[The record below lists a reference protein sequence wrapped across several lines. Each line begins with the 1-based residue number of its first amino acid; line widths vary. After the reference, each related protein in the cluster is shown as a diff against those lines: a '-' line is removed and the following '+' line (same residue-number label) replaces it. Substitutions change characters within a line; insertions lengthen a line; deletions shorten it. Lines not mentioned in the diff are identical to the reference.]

1 MKKTKIKKEETKE
14 SWVAKLFSLLFDARE
29 KLHVPSKNMLHY
41 RNKITYNLPL
51 EGLSPFA
58 EIPLND
64 VCQAVNDWMHGA
76 KHETLFREVM
86 AKSVR
91 DGSMMLRVTVQRNT
105 VSFAAG
111 DGVKDEWND
120 AKDHFVKQLTQK
132 FPAIVCICYNET
144 FDHARPTKD
153 VPFQLLFGESMRVF
167 ETSHT
172 GLPYQIG
179 ADAFCEVNHEVEDL
193 QSVQTIEWIEEYKG
207 AILICSGRDINSFGL
222 GFGTACD
229 KHGERIF
236 SEVVAVQHCPLVAK
250 DAEANF
256 ALHVDKVKATVLHLN
271 KFEMADGVTKAVDAA
286 LERQNHPPVVV
297 VTTGGRKGLN
307 PLYVNLLKDHPAVK
321 CIVYNSCST
330 KSLVRDMEGF
340 MGGPHGYYIDN
351 FRSYDF
357 FPGTGY
363 TASVVKLLRRP
374 KTLVL
379 PIGPAGVGKSTL
391 SSRLLRESTLD
402 AVYWWQRDLEYAALR
417 EKNISM
423 TKSKVTIHNDLIT
436 FLNGQCKSVRVVDS
450 TNGNTGARELYVKE
464 NQSELVV
471 LAVLQPRG
479 KNETEIVDTLLERT
493 RGRLEGGDA
502 KHPSFPNTADEQ
514 RIKHE
519 SIMKGIE
526 YPSSVELEKLQSKG
540 ARVVAINCDPCDS
553 MRMRQIP
560 FRIFL
565 EYSVDD
571 GLREV
576 LRVAREK
583 ARSETKAALIS
594 YLEDGRIPNVGIE

>member
-1 MKKTKIKKEETKE
+1 MKKAKIKKQKPEE
-14 SWVAKLFSLLFDARE
+14 SWISKLFSLLFEARE
-29 KLHVPSKNMLHY
+29 KLHVPSKNMQHY

-64 VCQAVNDWMHGA
+64 ACQAIHDWMHES

-91 DGSMMLRVTVQRNT
+91 DGSMMVRVTVQRKTNT
-105 VSFAAG
+105 SFAVAGG
-111 DGVKDEWND
+111 DGACVKDEWND
-120 AKDHFVKQLTQK
+120 AKEHFVNHMTKK

-144 FDHARPTKD
+144 FDQARPTKD

-207 AILICSGRDINSFGL
+207 AVLICSGRDINSFGL
-222 GFGTACD
+222 GFGTSCN
-229 KHGERIF
+229 KQGEKIF

-250 DAEANF
+250 DAEANY
-256 ALHVDKVKATVLHLN
+256 ARHVDKVKATVLHLN
-271 KFEMADGVTKAVDAA
+271 KFEMANGVTKAVDAA

-307 PLYVNLLKDHPAVK
+307 PLYVNMLKDHPAVK
-321 CIVYNSCST
+321 CIIYNSCST

-340 MGGPHGYYIDN
+340 MGGPHGYYIED

-363 TASVVKLLRRP
+363 TASVLKLLRRP

-379 PIGPAGVGKSTL
+379 PIGAAGVGKSTL
-391 SSRLLRESTLD
+391 ASRLLRQSALD
-402 AVYWWQRDLEYAALR
+402 AVSWWQRDLEYAALR

-423 TKSKVTIHNDLIT
+423 TKSKVTIHNELIS
-436 FLNGQCKSVRVVDS
+436 FLNGQCKSVRIVDS
-450 TNGNTGARELYVKE
+450 TNGNIGARELYVQE

-471 LAVLQPRG
+471 LAVLQPKG

-493 RGRLEGGDA
+493 RGRLEGGDG
-502 KHPSFPNTADEQ
+502 KHPSFPKTADEQ

-519 SIMKGIE
+519 SILKGIE

-540 ARVVAINCDPCDS
+540 AKVVAINCDPCDS
-553 MRMRQIP
+553 KSLSQLP

-565 EYSVDD
+565 EYSVGD
-571 GLREV
+571 GLRGV
-576 LRVAREK
+576 LRDVLQKNDA
-583 ARSETKAALIS
+583 TCFQIT
-594 YLEDGRIPNVGIE
+594 G